1 MTPQTTRFSSWEDA
15 VHWLRA
21 QPDRQSLVR
30 DGYYDDPLIDAAERY
45 RGSDEWQAIRVWLPA
60 QRGTALDV
68 GAGRGIASYALAREG
83 FRVSA
88 LEPDPSALV
97 GARAIE
103 SLARDARL
111 PIEVTREFSER
122 LPFPDASFDVVF
134 ARAVLHHTRDL
145 AAACR
150 EFQRVLKPG
159 GRLIAVREH
168 VISRREDLPAFLAIH
183 PLHALYGGEN
193 AFLLAEYQAA
203 LDAAGLRTRAVL
215 APLDSPVNLAPH
227 TPQTFCR
234 ELTRRTLSQWPPLA
248 AAVAGILALPPVW
261 AVARRVLRLVDHRP
275 GRLYSFIAEPA

>member
-1 MTPQTTRFSSWEDA
+1 MTTPATRFSSWEDA

-30 DGYYDDPLIDAAERY
+30 DGYYDDPLIDAAKRY
-45 RGSDEWQAIRVWLPA
+45 RSSDEWQAIRAWLPA

-103 SLARDARL
+103 SLARDAQL
-111 PIEVTREFSER
+111 PIEVTQEFSER

-150 EFQRVLKPG
+150 EFRRVLKPN

-168 VISRREDLPAFLAIH
+168 VISRREDLPAFLTVH

-203 LDAAGLRTRAVL
+203 LDAAGLRTRVVL
-215 APLDSPVNLAPH
+215 APLDSAVNLAPH

-234 ELTRRTLSQWPPLA
+234 ELTRRTLSRWPTLA
-248 AAVAGILALPPVW
+248 NAVAGILALPPVW
-261 AVARRVLRLVDHRP
+261 AVSRRVLRLVDHRP